1 LGSDILFNSFMELS
15 ELTNKFTLQFPYQPT
30 PGQEQLI
37 SELSSFILNK
47 NPLSLFVLKGYA
59 GTGKTTIVSS
69 LVNVLPEIKKS
80 FNLLAPTGRAAKV
93 LSNYS
98 GKNAHTIHRFI
109 YWVTTDNE
117 GKFRMVL
124 RQNKQ
129 KNTIFIVDEASMI
142 PDADTNYNFNQ
153 SSHRGLLE
161 DLINFVY
168 ASQTNCKI
176 ILIGDEAQ
184 LPPVGLDISPAL
196 NIEYLK
202 ASFGLDIHTFVLR
215 EVVRQSLSSGILA
228 NATNIRNQVENNS
241 IQMPFFSLENYN
253 DIRAIEGNE
262 LEDLLNTAYANS
274 GHESTVV
281 ITRSN
286 KRANIYNQ
294 QIRHRILYLEEE
306 ISAGDFMMVVK
317 NNYFWLPEKS
327 NAGFLANGDII
338 ELLSIRKTEEL
349 YGFRFADVSIRLIDY
364 PDEPELD
371 VKILLDAIMAESP
384 ALPKEDNNRLFNEV
398 LKDYA
403 EIPQRRKRLDK
414 MKVDPYF
421 NALQVKFAYALTC
434 HKTQGGQWKNVFID
448 QGYFNEKM
456 MDREFLRWLYT
467 AVTRASNQLYL
478 VNFKDE
484 FIR

>member
-1 LGSDILFNSFMELS
+1 MELL
-15 ELTNKFTLQFPYQPT
+15 ELTKKFGLEFPYEPT
-30 PGQEQLI
+30 TGQQQLI
-37 SELSSFILNK
+37 GKLSSFILDP

-69 LVNVLPEIKKS
+69 LVNVLPNLKKS

-98 GKNAHTIHRFI
+98 GKSAHTIHRFI

-142 PDADTNYNFNQ
+142 PDGALANNFNH
-153 SSHRGLLE
+153 SSNRRLLE
-161 DLINFVY
+161 DLVSFVY

-202 ASFGLDIHTFVLR
+202 ASFGLEIQTFILK
-215 EVVRQSLSSGILA
+215 EVVRQSLNSGILA
-228 NATNIRNQVENNS
+228 NATFIRNKVEQNTLE
-241 IQMPFFSLENYN
+241 MPFFNLGLFSDIQAIQGSDLE
-253 DIRAIEGNE
+253 E
-262 LEDLLNTAYANS
+262 LLNTCYSNTE
-274 GHESTVV
+274 HENTVV

-294 QIRHRILYLEEE
+294 QIRHRILFLEEE
-306 ISAGDFMMVVK
+306 ISAGDFMMIVK

-327 NAGFLANGDII
+327 TAGFLANGDII
-338 ELLSIRKTEEL
+338 EILSIRKIEEM
-349 YGFRFADVSIRLIDY
+349 YGFHFADVSIRLIDY
-364 PDEPELD
+364 PDEPLLD
-371 VKILLDAIMAESP
+371 VKILLDTIMAESP
-384 ALPKEDNNRLFNEV
+384 ALPKEENNRLFNEV
-398 LKDYA
+398 IKDYE

-421 NALQVKFAYALTC
+421 NALQVKYAYALTC
-434 HKTQGGQWKNVFID
+434 HKTQGGQWENVFID
-448 QGYFNEKM
+448 QGYFIDKM
-456 MDREFLRWLYT
+456 LDREFLRWLYT
-467 AVTRASNQLYL
+467 AVTRASKQLYL
-478 VNFKDE
+478 VNFKEE
-484 FIR
+484 FIG